1 MNRFIFP
8 IGLTVLWLCASSHA
22 ATSGV
27 DFPQNHQTFFKKHC
41 LDCHDS
47 ATQEGGVDLEALSF
61 TIATIEQ
68 AERWQKVL
76 NVLNSGEMP
85 PEDSGQ
91 PEGIEKADFLDDLAQ
106 TMVAA
111 RRSLADS
118 GGRITMRRLNR
129 REYQNTIEQLLG
141 LKVDVSSLP
150 ADGGSGTFDTVGAS
164 QFISSDQIEQYLKLG
179 RSAID
184 EAFER
189 QATRQQ
195 PSKIFRVEPENTVNV
210 LSRKKIAEQEET
222 YQRYLLWK
230 AEVDKAALLPENKKV
245 LAELREKYNLDD
257 LTNSVR
263 LYQNTGLLKGA
274 PDATKFGFT
283 DGNKASFSY
292 QGGYDRTQAYMKQY
306 LDFPNS
312 DRGTYLKLA
321 WGIQRIDVVPDPK
334 DVPPGKY
341 TLRIRAGVVE
351 GSDPSRHFIE
361 IGHPQRVNGVLA
373 RFSGKPL
380 AGLQV
385 LGTEDNPEIIETTL
399 VIGSNTPREF
409 GIQERQPESSKKMLS
424 TEFYSYKRE
433 NGYGTPPA
441 IWVDW
446 IELEGPLTESAVT
459 ESAITRVEPEK
470 TINPANEDVITR
482 IEEQQTRFEQ
492 WKKGVDEAAKSPEN
506 QAIIAEIRKT
516 DRLIDHP
523 NRFYTFADR
532 LKGTPNP
539 RDFGFS
545 DVKKAAAADPSRSR
559 SLALHKHYVGLP
571 HRDRGTYLKLTH
583 GTGRVIVK
591 PKEMPPGNYVMRVR
605 VGVVEGTPASR
616 RFIQVGHPQREIESR
631 DWGLEGRAL
640 SSHQVSGTI
649 DNPEVIEIPLEVGT
663 STPKEFAV
671 QEKQTNNGSLK
682 VRWDEHNTLK
692 AENGY
697 GHPPAI
703 WIDWVEIEGPLPE
716 GGAVASTT
724 YRVEPEK
731 TINPQNEK
739 SIKELEDSF
748 SRFTQWRKGV
758 DEAVKTPE
766 NQAIIAEIAKKEK
779 DILDPLRFYR
789 FTDRLKGIPDA
800 RDFGFDQS
808 RAPQSANPDWPNLHA
823 YLKHYASLPY
833 RDTGAYLKPTKGT
846 GRVIVSPEKLP
857 VGNYTLRVRVG
868 AVEGSDPSRHFIQ
881 VGHPQ
886 RTYTGPDWDWGLE
899 GRAISTNQ
907 VTGTIEE
914 PQILEIPLEVGP
926 NTIREFSV
934 QEKQPNNGKPKALFK
949 TFNAAKKENGYGI
962 PPAIWIDWVELEGPH
977 SSSRKQW
984 KQRREVELHANAKVG
999 GTYNGYFKGGYE
1011 KGKAFLDAGKP
1022 QKGIVDEQEAK
1033 FRIRQFEE
1041 EGPVYRRYLDDP
1053 LTQVGSFL
1061 TISNV
1066 NKEEYIA
1073 LPPEHPSGWKKTEH
1087 IVESLP
1093 PGTYKLRC
1101 RIGAVEGTSA
1111 ERHFVDLGA
1120 VPEKEHFDRLATF
1133 QITGSTDEPEI
1144 IELPVQLTKNSP
1156 RTFALREKRD
1166 VKADAGRDRDA
1177 RKENGV
1183 GLKPALWID
1192 WVEWE
1197 GPLDV
1202 SNESGRRNW
1211 WITEA
1216 DEPDESLRAQKMIEL
1231 FALEAFRGV
1240 EPEAEYIQQLSDLF
1254 ALRRKAGDSFDTA
1267 IRLPLSI
1274 ILASPGFLYL
1284 NEPNDADDR
1293 RQLTDRELAVRLAYF
1308 LWSAPPDREL
1318 LELAKQQKLSQP
1330 ETLRQQVDRMI
1341 ADSRSDEFISGFVHQ
1356 WLDMERL
1363 DFFQFDTRLYRD
1375 FDESTRS
1382 AAREE
1387 VYQSFAHLFRGGERG
1402 RISQLLKSDTV
1413 FINGLLANYYGIEGI
1428 TGDEFQKVSLPAGSP
1443 RGGLLGMAAIHAMG
1457 SDGVVS
1463 SPVERGAWVLRHL
1476 LHDPPPPAPPNVP
1489 QISRLQGEILTTR
1502 ERLRMHQEEAQC
1514 ASCHRK
1520 IDPIGLGLENFNAAG
1535 KWRTTDSFQARDKR
1549 GRGVGKKKTWDIDPS
1564 GAIYNGPSF
1573 ADYFELRDI
1582 VVSRKDDFARGFTEH
1597 LIEYALGRPFGFTDE
1612 DFAEEVVQSAK
1623 IKDYAVSEF
1632 VHAVVQS
1639 KAFQSK

>member
-22 ATSGV
+22 ATSEV
-27 DFPQNHQTFFKKHC
+27 HFPQKHQTFFKKHC
-41 LDCHDS
+41 LDCHDT

-106 TMVAA
+106 TMVSA

-210 LSRKKIAEQEET
+210 LSRKKIAEQEEM

-257 LTNSVR
+257 LTNSIR

-274 PDATKFGFT
+274 PDATKFGFR

-399 VIGSNTPREF
+399 VIGLNTPREF

-470 TINPANEDVITR
+470 TINPANEDVIKQ
-482 IEEQQTRFEQ
+482 IEEQQSRFEQ

-1120 VPEKEHFDRLATF
+1120 VPDTEHFDRLATF

-1156 RTFALREKRD
+1156 RKFALREKRD

>member
-1 MNRFIFP
+1 MNRFSFP
-8 IGLTVLWLCASSHA
+8 VCLAVLWLCTSSHA

-27 DFPQNHQTFFKKHC
+27 HFPQEHQTFFKKHC

-47 ATQEGGVDLEALSF
+47 ATQEGGVDLETLSF

-85 PEDSGQ
+85 PEDSEQ
-91 PEGIEKADFLDDLAQ
+91 PDGSEKADFLDELAQ
-106 TMVAA
+106 TMVSA

-150 ADGGSGTFDTVGAS
+150 ADGGSGAFDTVGAS

-179 RSAID
+179 RSALD

-195 PSKIFRVEPENTVNV
+195 PSKTFRVEPENTVNV
-210 LSRKKIAEQEET
+210 LSRKKIAEQEEM

-230 AEVDKAALLPENKKV
+230 AEVDKAALLPENEKL
-245 LAELREKYNLDD
+245 LAQLREKYNLDD
-257 LTNSVR
+257 LTNSIR

-274 PDATKFGFT
+274 PDATKFGFR

-312 DRGTYLKLA
+312 GRGTYLKLA

-334 DVPPGKY
+334 DVPPGTYK
-341 TLRIRAGVVE
+341 LRIRAGVVE

-399 VIGSNTPREF
+399 VIGTNTPREF

-424 TEFYSYKRE
+424 NEFYSYKRE

-459 ESAITRVEPEK
+459 KSAITRVEPEK
-470 TINPANEDVITR
+470 TINPANEDVIKR
-482 IEEQQTRFEQ
+482 IEEQQSRFEQ

-532 LKGTPNP
+532 FEGTPNP

-559 SLALHKHYVGLP
+559 GLALHKHYVGLP

-631 DWGLEGRAL
+631 DWGLEGRAI
-640 SSHQVSGTI
+640 SSHQVAGTI
-649 DNPEVIEIPLEVGT
+649 ENPEVIEISLEVGT
-663 STPKEFAV
+663 NTPKEFAV

-682 VRWDEHNTLK
+682 VQWDEHNTLK
-692 AENGY
+692 AQNGY

-703 WIDWVEIEGPLPE
+703 WIDWVEIEGPLSE
-716 GGAVASTT
+716 GEAMASAT

-748 SRFTQWRKGV
+748 SRFTEWQKGV
-758 DEAVKTPE
+758 DEAAKTPE
-766 NQAIIAEIAKKEK
+766 NKAIIAEIAKKEK

-789 FTDRLKGIPDA
+789 FTDRLKGMPDA
-800 RDFGFDQS
+800 RDFGFDES

-823 YLKHYASLPY
+823 YLKHYADLPH

-857 VGNYTLRVRVG
+857 IGNYTLRVRVG

-886 RTYTGPDWDWGLE
+886 RTYTGPDWDWGLQ

-907 VTGTIEE
+907 VTGTVEE

-926 NTIREFSV
+926 HTIREFSV
-934 QEKQPNNGKPKALFK
+934 QEKQPNNGKPKALWK

-1011 KGKAFLDAGKP
+1011 KGKAFLDTGTL

-1041 EGPVYRRYLDDP
+1041 KGPAYLRYLDDP
-1053 LTQVGSFL
+1053 LTQAGSFL
-1061 TISNV
+1061 TISEV
-1066 NKEEYIA
+1066 NKEECIA

-1093 PGTYKLRC
+1093 SGTYTLRC
-1101 RIGAVEGTSA
+1101 RIGAVEGTPA
-1111 ERHFVDLGA
+1111 ERHFVVLGA
-1120 VPEKEHFDRLATF
+1120 VPDKEHFDRLATF

-1144 IELPVQLTKNSP
+1144 IELPVQLTKDSP
-1156 RTFALREKRD
+1156 RKFALREKRD
-1166 VKADAGRDRDA
+1166 VKADLSRDSDA
-1177 RKENGV
+1177 KKQNGI

-1202 SNESGRRNW
+1202 SNESARKNW

-1216 DEPDESLRAQKMIEL
+1216 DKPDESLRAQKMIKL

-1240 EPEAEYIQQLSDLF
+1240 EPEADYIDRLTGLF
-1254 ALRRKAGDSFDTA
+1254 AIRREAGDSFDTA

-1274 ILASPGFLYL
+1274 VLASPGFLYL
-1284 NEPNDADDR
+1284 SEPNDADDR

-1341 ADSRSDEFISGFVHQ
+1341 ADERSNEFVAGFVHQ

-1375 FDESTRS
+1375 FDESTRA

-1387 VYQSFAHLFRGGERG
+1387 VYQSFAHLLRGREDG
-1402 RISQLLKSDTV
+1402 RISQLLKSDTI
-1413 FINGLLANYYGIEGI
+1413 FINGLLATYYGIDGV
-1428 TGDEFQKVSLPAGSP
+1428 TGDEFQEVSLPAGSP

-1502 ERLRMHQEEAQC
+1502 ERLRVHQEEAQC

-1535 KWRTTDSFQARDKR
+1535 KWRTTDSYQARDAR
-1549 GRGVGKKKTWDIDPS
+1549 GRGVGKKKTWDVDPS
-1564 GAIYNGPSF
+1564 GALHNGPSF

-1582 VVSRKDDFARGFTEH
+1582 VVSRQDDFARGFTEH

-1612 DFAEEVVQSAK
+1612 DFAEEVVQAAK

>member
-1 MNRFIFP
+1 MNRFLFP
-8 IGLTVLWLCASSHA
+8 VCLTVLWLCASSHV
-22 ATSGV
+22 ATSEV
-27 DFPQNHQTFFKKHC
+27 HFPQEHQTFFKKHC

-91 PEGIEKADFLDDLAQ
+91 PSGIEKADFLDELAQ
-106 TMVAA
+106 TMVSA

-150 ADGGSGTFDTVGAS
+150 ADGGSGAFDTVGAS

-195 PSKIFRVEPENTVNV
+195 PSKIFRVEPEDTVNV

-245 LAELREKYNLDD
+245 LAELREKYNLED

-292 QGGYDRTQAYMKQY
+292 QGGYERTQAYMKQY

-321 WGIQRIDVVPDPK
+321 WAIQRIDVVPDPK
-334 DVPPGKY
+334 DLPPGKY
-341 TLRIRAGVVE
+341 KLRIRAGVVE

-373 RFSGKPL
+373 GFSGKPL

-409 GIQERQPESSKKMLS
+409 GIQERRPESSKKTLS
-424 TEFYSYKRE
+424 REFYSYKRE

-446 IELEGPLTESAVT
+446 IELEGPVTESSVT
-459 ESAITRVEPEK
+459 KSAITRVEPENTINVK
-470 TINPANEDVITR
+470 NREIITRLEDTYNEKWFPWKKGVDKAAESPENEDIVAALRKQHPDYDSDPVLKYKKAGLLKGAPDPRDYGGSDPINAVAALYSPYRRYHSYMKHYAELPHNDRGAYLQLSRGIQRFDIHPDPKNVPSGNYKLRIRLGVVEGSDPSRHFIQIGHPQTLNGTSPGFTKLLSTQPISGTIENPEIIEVNVEFGKRTPRAVGIQERQPKSAQLVRKDFDRHKQINGYGTPPAIWVDWIELEGPLTESAVTDSAITRVEPETTINPANEDVITR
-482 IEEQQTRFEQ
+482 IEEQQSRFEQ

-506 QAIIAEIRKT
+506 QAIIAEIRKA

-532 LKGTPNP
+532 FEGTPDP

-631 DWGLEGRAL
+631 DWGLEGRAI
-640 SSHQVSGTI
+640 SSHQVVGTI

-663 STPKEFAV
+663 NTPKEFAV
-671 QEKQTNNGSLK
+671 QEKQTNNGNLK
-682 VRWDEHNTLK
+682 VQWDEHNTLK

-703 WIDWVEIEGPLPE
+703 WIDWVELEGPL
-716 GGAVASTT
+716 
-724 YRVEPEK
+724 
-731 TINPQNEK
+731 
-739 SIKELEDSF
+739 
-748 SRFTQWRKGV
+748 
-758 DEAVKTPE
+758 
-766 NQAIIAEIAKKEK
+766 
-779 DILDPLRFYR
+779 
-789 FTDRLKGIPDA
+789 
-800 RDFGFDQS
+800 
-808 RAPQSANPDWPNLHA
+808 
-823 YLKHYASLPY
+823 
-833 RDTGAYLKPTKGT
+833 
-846 GRVIVSPEKLP
+846 
-857 VGNYTLRVRVG
+857 
-868 AVEGSDPSRHFIQ
+868 
-881 VGHPQ
+881 
-886 RTYTGPDWDWGLE
+886 
-899 GRAISTNQ
+899 
-907 VTGTIEE
+907 
-914 PQILEIPLEVGP
+914 
-926 NTIREFSV
+926 
-934 QEKQPNNGKPKALFK
+934 
-949 TFNAAKKENGYGI
+949 
-962 PPAIWIDWVELEGPH
+962 

-1011 KGKAFLDAGKP
+1011 KGKAFLGTGKP

-1041 EGPVYRRYLDDP
+1041 NDPVYRRYLDDP

-1101 RIGAVEGTSA
+1101 RIGAVEGTPA

-1120 VPEKEHFDRLATF
+1120 VPDTDHFDRLATF

-1156 RTFALREKRD
+1156 RKFALREKRD
-1166 VKADAGRDRDA
+1166 VKADVSRDRDA
-1177 RKENGV
+1177 RKGNGV
-1183 GLKPALWID
+1183 GIEPALWID

-1202 SNESGRRNW
+1202 SKESPRRDW

-1216 DEPDESLRAQKMIEL
+1216 DEPDESLRARKMIER

-1240 EPEAEYIQQLSDLF
+1240 EPKAEYIDRLTGLF
-1254 ALRRKAGDSFDTA
+1254 AIRRKTGDSFDTA

-1274 ILASPGFLYL
+1274 VLASPGFLYL
-1284 NEPNDADDR
+1284 SEPNNADDR

-1308 LWSAPPDREL
+1308 LWSAPPDQEL
-1318 LELAKQQKLSQP
+1318 LGLAQQQQLSQP

-1341 ADSRSDEFISGFVHQ
+1341 ADKRSNEFVSGFVHQ

-1387 VYQSFAHLFRGGERG
+1387 VYQSFAHLFRGGEDG

-1413 FINGLLANYYGIEGI
+1413 FINGLLANYYGIEGV
-1428 TGDEFQKVSLPAGSP
+1428 TGDEFQEVSLPEGSP

-1582 VVSRKDDFARGFTEH
+1582 VVSRQDDFARGFTEH

-1612 DFAEEVVQSAK
+1612 DFAAEVVQSAK

>member
-1 MNRFIFP
+1 MNRFLFSVF
-8 IGLTVLWLCASSHA
+8 LTALWLCASTHA
-22 ATSGV
+22 ATSEV
-27 DFPQNHQTFFKKHC
+27 HFPQEHQTFFKKHC

-47 ATQEGGVDLEALSF
+47 STQEGGVDLESLSF
-61 TIATIEQ
+61 SIATIEQ

-91 PEGIEKADFLDDLAQ
+91 PDGIEKADFLDELAQ
-106 TMVAA
+106 TMVSA

-141 LKVDVSSLP
+141 FKVDVSSLP

-245 LAELREKYNLDD
+245 LAELREKYNLED
-257 LTNSVR
+257 LTDSVR

-274 PDATKFGFT
+274 PDAAKFGFK

-292 QGGYDRTQAYMKQY
+292 QGGYDRTQSYMKQY

-341 TLRIRAGVVE
+341 QLRIRAGAVE

-361 IGHPQRVNGVLA
+361 IGHPQRINGVLA
-373 RFSGKPL
+373 GFSGKPL

-399 VIGSNTPREF
+399 VIGSNTSREF
-409 GIQERQPESSKKMLS
+409 GIQERRPESSKKMLS
-424 TEFYSYKRE
+424 TEFFSYKRE

-446 IELEGPLTESAVT
+446 IELEGPL
-459 ESAITRVEPEK
+459 
-470 TINPANEDVITR
+470 
-482 IEEQQTRFEQ
+482 
-492 WKKGVDEAAKSPEN
+492 
-506 QAIIAEIRKT
+506 
-516 DRLIDHP
+516 
-523 NRFYTFADR
+523 
-532 LKGTPNP
+532 
-539 RDFGFS
+539 
-545 DVKKAAAADPSRSR
+545 
-559 SLALHKHYVGLP
+559 
-571 HRDRGTYLKLTH
+571 
-583 GTGRVIVK
+583 
-591 PKEMPPGNYVMRVR
+591 
-605 VGVVEGTPASR
+605 
-616 RFIQVGHPQREIESR
+616 
-631 DWGLEGRAL
+631 
-640 SSHQVSGTI
+640 
-649 DNPEVIEIPLEVGT
+649 
-663 STPKEFAV
+663 
-671 QEKQTNNGSLK
+671 
-682 VRWDEHNTLK
+682 
-692 AENGY
+692 
-697 GHPPAI
+697 
-703 WIDWVEIEGPLPE
+703 PE
-716 GGAVASTT
+716 GESMASAT
-724 YRVEPEK
+724 YRVEPEE

-748 SRFTQWRKGV
+748 SRFTKWQKAV
-758 DEAVKTPE
+758 DEAAKTPE
-766 NQAIIAEIAKKEK
+766 NKAIIAEIAKKEK
-779 DILDPLRFYR
+779 EILDPLRFYR

-800 RDFGFDQS
+800 RDFGFDES
-808 RAPQSANPDWPNLHA
+808 RAPQSANPSWPNLHA
-823 YLKHYASLPY
+823 YLKHYADLPH

-846 GRVIVSPEKLP
+846 GRVILSPEKLP
-857 VGNYTLRVRVG
+857 IGNYTLRVRVG
-868 AVEGSDPSRHFIQ
+868 AVEASDPTRHFIQ

-886 RTYTGPDWDWGLE
+886 RTYTGPDWDWGLV
-899 GRAISTNQ
+899 GRAISTSQ
-907 VTGTIEE
+907 VTGTVEE

-926 NTIREFSV
+926 HTIREFAV
-934 QEKQPNNGKPKALFK
+934 QEKQPNNGKPKALWK

-999 GTYNGYFKGGYE
+999 GTYNEYLKGGYE
-1011 KGKAFLDAGKP
+1011 KGKAFLDTGKP
-1022 QKGIVDEQEAK
+1022 QKGIVDEQQAK

-1041 EGPVYRRYLDDP
+1041 EGPAFRRYLDDP
-1053 LTQVGSFL
+1053 VTQAGSFL

-1066 NKEEYIA
+1066 NKEEYIV

-1101 RIGAVEGTSA
+1101 RIGVVEGTPA
-1111 ERHFVDLGA
+1111 ERHFVELGA

-1156 RTFALREKRD
+1156 RKFALREKRD

-1183 GLKPALWID
+1183 GLKPSLWID

-1202 SNESGRRNW
+1202 SNESVRRVW

-1216 DEPDESLRAQKMIEL
+1216 DEPDESLRARKMIKL

-1240 EPEAEYIQQLSDLF
+1240 EPEAEYIQQLFDLF
-1254 ALRRKAGDSFDTA
+1254 ALRRKAGDTFDTS

-1284 NEPNDADDR
+1284 SEPNDAGDR

-1318 LELAKQQKLSQP
+1318 LELAQQQQLNQP
-1330 ETLRQQVDRMI
+1330 EMLRQQVDRMI
-1341 ADSRSDEFISGFVHQ
+1341 ADERSNEFVSGFVHQ

-1387 VYQSFAHLFRGGERG
+1387 VYQSFAHLLRGGADG
-1402 RISQLLKSDTV
+1402 RISQLLKSDTI
-1413 FINGLLANYYGIEGI
+1413 FINGLLANYYGVEGV
-1428 TGDEFQKVSLPAGSP
+1428 TGDEFKKVSLPAGSP

-1457 SDGVVS
+1457 SDGLVS

-1476 LHDPPPPAPPNVP
+1476 LHNPPPPAPPNVP

-1502 ERLRMHQEEAQC
+1502 ERLRMHQEKAQC

-1573 ADYFELRDI
+1573 ADYFELRDRI
-1582 VVSRKDDFARGFTEH
+1582 AEHEEDFARGFTEH

-1612 DFAEEVVQSAK
+1612 DLAAEIMNAAKEKQYSISAFVQSL
-1623 IKDYAVSEF
+1623 
-1632 VHAVVQS
+1632 VQS
-1639 KAFQSK
+1639 QAFRTK

>member
-1 MNRFIFP
+1 MTEVRFP
-8 IGLTVLWLCASSHA
+8 KK
-22 ATSGV
+22 
-27 DFPQNHQTFFKKHC
+27 HQTFFKTHC
-41 LDCHDS
+41 LDCHDTE
-47 ATQEGGVDLEALSF
+47 TQEGEVDLETLSF
-61 TIATIEQ
+61 TITTIEQ
-68 AERWQKVL
+68 AERWQKVM

-85 PEDSGQ
+85 PEDSERPDGN
-91 PEGIEKADFLDDLAQ
+91 EKADFLDDLAH
-106 TMVAA
+106 TMVSA
-111 RRSLADS
+111 RKSLSDS

-129 REYQNTIEQLLG
+129 REYQNTIEQLLS

-150 ADGGSGTFDTVGAS
+150 ADGGAGAFDTVGAS

-184 EAFER
+184 DAFER
-189 QATRQQ
+189 RAATGQVA
-195 PSKIFRVEPENTVNV
+195 KTFRLEPEDTVNAK
-210 LSRKKIAEQEET
+210 SRKIMAKQEKT
-222 YQRYLLWK
+222 QKRYLLWK
-230 AEVDKAALLPENKKV
+230 AEVDKVAFLSENEES
-245 LAELREKYNLDD
+245 LAQIREKFKIDD
-257 LTNSVR
+257 LRNNLR
-263 LYQNTGLLKGA
+263 LYQNTGLLKRA
-274 PDATKFGFT
+274 PDATKFGFV
-283 DGNKASFSY
+283 DGNDASFSFRV
-292 QGGYDRTQAYMKQY
+292 YDRSYAYMKHY
-306 LDFPNS
+306 LELPNS
-312 DRGTYLKLA
+312 DQGTYLKTT
-321 WGIQRIDVVPDPK
+321 WGIQRIDLIPDPK
-334 DVPPGKY
+334 DVPPGTYK
-341 TLRIRAGVVE
+341 LRIRAGTVK
-351 GSDPSRHFIE
+351 GSDSSRHFIE
-361 IGHPQRVNGVLA
+361 VGHPHRIDGQPAG
-373 RFSGKPL
+373 FSGKPL
-380 AGLQV
+380 ASYQV
-385 LGTEDNPEIIETTL
+385 TGTEDNPEIIETTL
-399 VIGSNTPREF
+399 VIGSNTPREL
-409 GIQERQPESSKKMLS
+409 GVRERQPEDNKRFLRN
-424 TEFYSYKRE
+424 EFAIDKQK

-446 IELEGPLTESAVT
+446 MELEGPITEAAATESK
-459 ESAITRVEPEK
+459 IIRIEPEQ
-470 TINPANEDVITR
+470 TINPDNEKEIVEIEDAYARFTR
-482 IEEQQTRFEQ
+482 WQ
-492 WKKGVDEAAKSPEN
+492 KGVDKAAATHEN
-506 QAIIAEIRKT
+506 QARMAKFGKT
-516 DRLIDHP
+516 EPKAAHP
-523 NRFYTFADR
+523 VWSYGFADR
-532 LKGTPNP
+532 LEGTPNP
-539 RDFGFS
+539 KDFGFRDS
-545 DVKKAAAADPSRSR
+545 QKAAASHPANDRAN
-559 SLALHKHYVGLP
+559 LAYHKHYAALP
-571 HRDRGTYLKLTH
+571 HRDRGTYLKLAH
-583 GTGRVIVK
+583 GTGRIIVPSK
-591 PKEMPPGNYVMRVR
+591 KKELPPGSYVMRVR
-605 VGVVEGTPASR
+605 VGAVEGTPAER
-616 RFIQVGHPQREIESR
+616 RFIQVGHPQRLIESR
-631 DWGLEGRAL
+631 NWGLEGPAI
-640 SSHQVSGTI
+640 STHQVTGTLE
-649 DNPEVIEIPLEVGT
+649 NPETIEIPLEIT
-663 STPKEFAV
+663 SNTIREFAV
-671 QEKQTNNGSLK
+671 QEKQPNNGNLKALWDAHNKLK
-682 VRWDEHNTLK
+682 V
-692 AENGY
+692 ENGY

-703 WIDWVEIEGPLPE
+703 WIDWVELEGPL
-716 GGAVASTT
+716 
-724 YRVEPEK
+724 
-731 TINPQNEK
+731 
-739 SIKELEDSF
+739 
-748 SRFTQWRKGV
+748 
-758 DEAVKTPE
+758 
-766 NQAIIAEIAKKEK
+766 
-779 DILDPLRFYR
+779 
-789 FTDRLKGIPDA
+789 
-800 RDFGFDQS
+800 
-808 RAPQSANPDWPNLHA
+808 
-823 YLKHYASLPY
+823 
-833 RDTGAYLKPTKGT
+833 
-846 GRVIVSPEKLP
+846 
-857 VGNYTLRVRVG
+857 
-868 AVEGSDPSRHFIQ
+868 
-881 VGHPQ
+881 
-886 RTYTGPDWDWGLE
+886 
-899 GRAISTNQ
+899 
-907 VTGTIEE
+907 
-914 PQILEIPLEVGP
+914 
-926 NTIREFSV
+926 
-934 QEKQPNNGKPKALFK
+934 
-949 TFNAAKKENGYGI
+949 
-962 PPAIWIDWVELEGPH
+962 
-977 SSSRKQW
+977 SSSHKQW
-984 KQRREVELHANAKVG
+984 KQRREVELYANAKVG
-999 GTYNGYFKGGYE
+999 GGYNGYFKGGYE
-1011 KGKAFLDAGKP
+1011 KGKAFLDTGKP

-1041 EGPVYRRYLDDP
+1041 EGPAYCRYLDDP

-1073 LPPEHPSGWKKTEH
+1073 LPPEQLSNWKNEH

-1101 RIGAVEGTSA
+1101 RIGAVEGTPA

-1120 VPEKEHFDRLATF
+1120 VPDKEHFDRLATF

-1144 IELPVQLTKNSP
+1144 IEVPVQLTKDSP
-1156 RTFALREKRD
+1156 RKFALREKRD

-1183 GLKPALWID
+1183 GLKPVLWID

-1216 DEPDESLRAQKMIEL
+1216 DEPDKSLRARKMIER

-1240 EPEAEYIQQLSDLF
+1240 EPETEYIDRLTGLF
-1254 ALRRKAGDSFDTA
+1254 AIRRKAGDSFDTA

-1341 ADSRSDEFISGFVHQ
+1341 ADERSNEFISGFVHQ

-1375 FDESTRS
+1375 FDESTRA

-1387 VYQSFAHLFRGGERG
+1387 VYQSFAHLFRGGEDG

-1413 FINGLLANYYGIEGI
+1413 FINGLLATYYGIEGV
-1428 TGDEFQKVSLPAGSP
+1428 TGDEFQEVRLPANSP

-1502 ERLRMHQEEAQC
+1502 ERLRVHQEEAQC

-1535 KWRTTDSFQARDKR
+1535 KWRTTDSYQARDAR

-1582 VVSRKDDFARGFTEH
+1582 VVSRQDDFARGFTEH

>member
-22 ATSGV
+22 ATSEV
-27 DFPQNHQTFFKKHC
+27 HFPQKHQTFFKKHC
-41 LDCHDS
+41 LDCHDT

-91 PEGIEKADFLDDLAQ
+91 PEGIEKADFLDELAQ
-106 TMVAA
+106 TMVSA

-210 LSRKKIAEQEET
+210 LSRKKIAEQEEM

-257 LTNSVR
+257 LTNSIR

-274 PDATKFGFT
+274 PDATKFGFR

-341 TLRIRAGVVE
+341 KLRIRAGVVE
-351 GSDPSRHFIE
+351 GSDPSSHFIE

-399 VIGSNTPREF
+399 VIGLNTPREF

-470 TINPANEDVITR
+470 TINPANEDVIKQ
-482 IEEQQTRFEQ
+482 IEEQQSRFEQ

-724 YRVEPEK
+724 YRVEPEE

-899 GRAISTNQ
+899 GRAIRTNQ

-1120 VPEKEHFDRLATF
+1120 VPDTEHFDRLATF

-1156 RTFALREKRD
+1156 RKFALREKRD

-1240 EPEAEYIQQLSDLF
+1240 EPEAEYINRLTDLF

-1318 LELAKQQKLSQP
+1318 LELAKQQKLSRP

-1341 ADSRSDEFISGFVHQ
+1341 ADERSNEFVAGFVHQ

-1387 VYQSFAHLFRGGERG
+1387 VYQSFAHLFRGGQNG

-1413 FINGLLANYYGIEGI
+1413 FINGLLANYYGIEGV

-1582 VVSRKDDFARGFTEH
+1582 VVSRQDDFARGFTEH